1 VTPTPACPSCGRK
14 VPDWLLCTSCTR
26 ILEGNLKALPEL
38 MRELR
43 TTFTRQSQAG
53 TGNGGKG
60 AETALVFDENAA
72 TIQDEVIN
80 AIGSWVM
87 VFELGQGDLWT
98 YQTMCVCLPPF
109 ARCKLLHIKVYLV
122 ANSMQAWTDWLLQRI
137 NRIRGHDK
145 ASMFADEIADCVK
158 RVRRAI
164 DRPADRLYC
173 GKCDICQS
181 GLWAKASDDVV
192 TCQSCAGMVPPII
205 SSVLVTGRRD
215 AMLEQATES
224 LATRAEILTAVPG
237 MYGVPIN
244 GDTFQSWVKRGR
256 LISVGTRDGQATYR
270 LGSALDLAR
279 ETATRRRTA

>member
-43 TTFTRQSQAG
+43 TTYTRQSQAG

-80 AIGSWVM
+80 AIGTWIR
-87 VFELGQGDLWT
+87 ELSMGDDN
-98 YQTMCVCLPPF
+98 
-109 ARCKLLHIKVYLV
+109 V
-122 ANSMQAWTDWLLQRI
+122 ASNMRAWCNWLTDRI
-137 NRIRGHDK
+137 NRIRGHAA
-145 ASMFADEIADCVK
+145 ASEIADEIADCVK

-173 GKCDICQS
+173 GKCDICQT

-192 TCQSCAGMVPPII
+192 TCQSCAGMVPPVVN
-205 SSVLVTGRRD
+205 SVLVTARRS